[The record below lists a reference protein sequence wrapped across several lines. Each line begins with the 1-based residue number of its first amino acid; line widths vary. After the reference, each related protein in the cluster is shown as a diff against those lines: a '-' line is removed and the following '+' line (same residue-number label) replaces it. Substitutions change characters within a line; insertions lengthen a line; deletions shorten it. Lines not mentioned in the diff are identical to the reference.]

1 MESVMMRIVSRR
13 TTSNAMPF
21 PTALLSILL
30 VIGVL
35 SGTAAYGQARGDMR
49 PAEQVFKNVQSLKGI
64 PADEFM
70 STMGFFSA
78 SLGISCGDCHTAES
92 GGDWA
97 KYADDNDRKR
107 RARGMIAMV
116 NTMNKNFFAGR
127 RVLTC
132 YTCHRGSTSPET
144 TPDLTQFYATLRYR
158 EPDRMVDPFPGAPQ
172 AEQVLDKYLQAIGG
186 AQKAASLTSL
196 AAKGTF
202 QTYGIPTKYALEL
215 FAKAP
220 AQRTVI
226 VHKLADGELIDT
238 FDGREAW
245 IIQPSQLTPV
255 PLLERTGG
263 EIDGA
268 KLTAALTFP
277 GQIKKLLTQWRVGPP
292 AVSDDRDLTMVQ
304 GTINGKF
311 PVNLYFDDESG
322 LLARTVTYADSP
334 VGLAPMQVD
343 YADYRELTG
352 VKVPYKMIVT
362 WLDGR
367 SIIQLT
373 EVQANVAIDASKFA
387 RPGR

>member
-1 MESVMMRIVSRR
+1 MNRSFIAYLVASV
-13 TTSNAMPF
+13 
-21 PTALLSILL
+21 LSIA
-30 VIGVL
+30 V
-35 SGTAAYGQARGDMR
+35 ARGQVHADMR
-49 PAEQVFKNVQSLKGI
+49 PAEQVFKNVQALKGI

-97 KYADDNDRKR
+97 KYADDSDRKR
-107 RARGMIAMV
+107 RTRGMIAMV
-116 NTMNKNFFAGR
+116 NLMNKNFFGGQ

-144 TPDLTQFYATLRYR
+144 TPDLTQFYATLKYR
-158 EPDRMVDPFPGAPQ
+158 EPDRLVNPFPGAPE
-172 AEQVLDKYLQAIGG
+172 AEQVLDKYIQAIGG
-186 AQKAASLTSL
+186 PQKLAGLTSL

-202 QTYGIPTKYALEL
+202 QTFGNPKKYPLEI

-226 VHKLADGELIDT
+226 VHQLAGGDSIDT
-238 FDGREAW
+238 YDGREAW
-245 IIQPSQLTPV
+245 VVAPALLTPL
-255 PLLERTGG
+255 PLEERTGG
-263 EIDGA
+263 EVDGA

-277 GQIKKLLTQWRVGPP
+277 GQIKQLLRQWRVGPP
-292 AVSDDRDLTMVQ
+292 AVVDDRDLTLVQ
-304 GTINGKF
+304 GTMNGKF
-311 PVNLYFDDESG
+311 PVNLYFDDESA
-322 LLARTVTYADSP
+322 LLSRTVAYADSP

-343 YADYRELTG
+343 YADYRDIAGL
-352 VKVPYKMIVT
+352 KVPFKLVVT

-373 EVQANVAIDASKFA
+373 DVQINVPIDASRFA
-387 RPGR
+387 RPGASPGANH

>member
-1 MESVMMRIVSRR
+1 MRSTRCAR
-13 TTSNAMPF
+13 HARLAFFATF
-21 PTALLSILL
+21 FL
-30 VIGVL
+30 VGVL
-35 SGTAAYGQARGDMR
+35 SGTAYGQARGDAR
-49 PAEQVFKNVQSLKGI
+49 LAEQVFKNVQSLKGI

-78 SLGISCGDCHTAES
+78 SLGISCGDCHTADS

-132 YTCHRGSTSPET
+132 YTCHRGSTTPET

-158 EPDRMVDPFPGAPQ
+158 EPDRMVNPFPGGLE

-186 AQKAASLTSL
+186 AQKAASLTSF

-202 QTYGIPTKYALEL
+202 QTYGIPTKYAMDL

-220 AQRTVI
+220 AQRTMI
-226 VHKLADGELIDT
+226 VHNLAGGELIDT
-238 FDGREAW
+238 CDGHEAW
-245 IIQPSQLTPV
+245 IVQPPQLAPV

-268 KLTAALTFP
+268 RLTAALSFP

-292 AVSDDRDLTMVQ
+292 AVVDDRDLTMLQ

-322 LLARTVTYADSP
+322 LLSRTVTYADSP

-343 YADYRELTG
+343 YADYRELAG
-352 VKVPYKMIVT
+352 VKIAYKMIVT

-367 SIIQLT
+367 STIQLT
-373 EVQANVAIDASKFA
+373 EVHANVPVDASKFT
-387 RPGR
+387 RPGH

>member
-1 MESVMMRIVSRR
+1 MT
-13 TTSNAMPF
+13 TTSKSVFLCIA
-21 PTALLSILL
+21 TCTLA
-30 VIGVL
+30 VAV
-35 SGTAAYGQARGDMR
+35 ARGQAPRDTR
-49 PAEQVFKNVQSLKGI
+49 PAEQVFKNVQTLKGI

-78 SLGISCGDCHTAES
+78 SLGISCIDCHGAES

-97 KYADDNDRKR
+97 KYADDTDRKR
-107 RARGMIAMV
+107 RTRGMIAMA
-116 NTMNKNFFAGR
+116 NLMNKNFFGGQ

-132 YTCHRGSTSPET
+132 YTCHRGSTTPET

-158 EPDRMVDPFPGAPQ
+158 EPDKLVNPFPGAPD
-172 AEQVLDKYLQAIGG
+172 AEQVLDKYIQAIGG
-186 AQKAASLTSL
+186 AQKLAGLTSL

-202 QTYGIPTKYALEL
+202 QTYGIPTKYRLEM

-226 VHKLADGELIDT
+226 VHDLAGGDNIDT

-245 IIQPSQLTPV
+245 VVAPALLTPL
-255 PLLERTGG
+255 PLEERTGG
-263 EIDGA
+263 EVDGV

-277 GQIKKLLTQWRVGPP
+277 GQIKQLLHQWRVGPP
-292 AVSDDRDLTMVQ
+292 AVIDDRDMTLVQ
-304 GTINGKF
+304 GTMNGKF
-311 PVNLYFDDESG
+311 PVNLYFDDESS
-322 LLARTVTYADSP
+322 LLTRTVAFADSP

-343 YADYRELTG
+343 YGDYRDIAG
-352 VKVPYKMIVT
+352 VKLPFKLVIT

-373 EVQANVAIDASKFA
+373 DAQLNVPVDASRFA
-387 RPGR
+387 RPAASKGTNH

>member
-1 MESVMMRIVSRR
+1 MKFCMAFR
-13 TTSNAMPF
+13 TTCFMAG
-21 PTALLSILL
+21 ALI
-30 VIGVL
+30 
-35 SGTAAYGQARGDMR
+35 GTAAYGQARGDSR
-49 PAEQVFKNVQSLKGI
+49 PAEQVFKNVQSMKGI
-64 PADEFM
+64 PADEFL

-116 NTMNKNFFAGR
+116 STMNKNFFAGR

-132 YTCHRGSTSPET
+132 YTCHRGSTTPET

-158 EPDRMVDPFPGAPQ
+158 EPDRMVDPFPGAPA

-186 AQKAASLTSL
+186 AQKAAALTSI

-202 QTYGIPTKYALEL
+202 QTYGIPTKYALDL

-220 AQRTVI
+220 AQRTMI
-226 VHKLADGELIDT
+226 VHNLAGGELIDT
-238 FDGREAW
+238 YDGREAW
-245 IIQPSQLTPV
+245 IVQPPQLTPV

-263 EIDGA
+263 EIDAA
-268 KLTAALTFP
+268 KLTAALSFP
-277 GQIKKLLTQWRVGPP
+277 GQIKKLLTQWRVGSP
-292 AVSDDRDLTMVQ
+292 AVIDDRDLTMVQ
-304 GTINGKF
+304 GTLNGKF

-343 YADYRELTG
+343 YADYRELAG

-367 SIIQLT
+367 STIQLS
-373 EVQANVAIDASKFA
+373 EVQANVGIDASKFA
-387 RPGR
+387 RPGH

>member
-1 MESVMMRIVSRR
+1 MTVGFGRMTLSV
-13 TTSNAMPF
+13 
-21 PTALLSILL
+21 TALLLTCM
-30 VIGVL
+30 L
-35 SGTAAYGQARGDMR
+35 SVEIAKGQARGDMR
-49 PAEQVFKNVQSLKGI
+49 PAEQVFKNIQALKGI

-158 EPDRMVDPFPGAPQ
+158 EPDRMVDPFPGAPE

-186 AQKAASLTSL
+186 AQKAAALTSI

-202 QTYGIPTKYALEL
+202 QTYGIPTKYALDL

-220 AQRTVI
+220 AQRTVV

-245 IIQPSQLTPV
+245 IVQPAQLTPV

-268 KLTAALTFP
+268 KLTAALSFP

-292 AVSDDRDLTMVQ
+292 AVIDDRDLTMVQ
-304 GTINGKF
+304 GTINSKF

-343 YADYRELTG
+343 YADYREVAG

-367 SIIQLT
+367 STIQLT
-373 EVQANVAIDASKFA
+373 EVQPNVAIDASKFA
-387 RPGR
+387 RPAAAVPGVR

>member
-1 MESVMMRIVSRR
+1 MQIGLRRARFNTMAFPITCVLSVMTV
-13 TTSNAMPF
+13 NA
-21 PTALLSILL
+21 
-30 VIGVL
+30 
-35 SGTAAYGQARGDMR
+35 QARGDMR
-49 PAEQVFKNVQSLKGI
+49 PAEQVFKNIQSLKGI

-78 SLGISCGDCHTAES
+78 SLGISCSDCHTAES
-92 GGDWA
+92 GGDWS
-97 KYADDNDRKR
+97 KYADDSDRKR
-107 RARGMIAMV
+107 RTRGMIAMV

-132 YTCHRGSTSPET
+132 YTCHRGTTSPEI

-158 EPDRMVDPFPGAPQ
+158 EPDRMVQPFPDAPEADQ
-172 AEQVLDKYLQAIGG
+172 ILDKYLQAIGG
-186 AQKAASLTSL
+186 AQKAAGLTSV
-196 AAKGTF
+196 AARGTF

-238 FDGREAW
+238 YDGREAW
-245 IIQPSQLTPV
+245 IVQPAQLTPL

-263 EIDGA
+263 EVDAA
-268 KLTAALTFP
+268 KLAAALTFP
-277 GQIKKLLTQWRVGPP
+277 AQIKGLLTQWRVGAP
-292 AVSDDRDLTMVQ
+292 AVIDDRDMTMVQ
-304 GTINGKF
+304 GTMNRKV
-311 PVNLYFDDESG
+311 PVNLYFDDESH

-334 VGLAPMQVD
+334 VGFAPMQVD
-343 YADYRELTG
+343 YSDYREVAG

-367 SIIQLT
+367 SIIQLS
-373 EVQANVAIDASKFA
+373 EVRANVAIDASKFA
-387 RPGR
+387 RPEH

>member
-1 MESVMMRIVSRR
+1 LRD
-13 TTSNAMPF
+13 AMVHKKLITILSA
-21 PTALLSILL
+21 TALLATCML
-30 VIGVL
+30 
-35 SGTAAYGQARGDMR
+35 TAEIAKGQARGGTR
-49 PAEQVFKNVQSLKGI
+49 PAEQVFKNIQALKGI

-70 STMGFFSA
+70 STMGFFAA

-97 KYADDNDRKR
+97 KYADDSDRKR
-107 RARGMIAMV
+107 RTRGMIAMV

-127 RVLTC
+127 RVFTC

-158 EPDRMVDPFPGAPQ
+158 EPDRMVNPFPGAPE
-172 AEQVLDKYLQAIGG
+172 AEQVLDKYLEAIGG
-186 AQKAASLTSL
+186 GQKAGALTSF

-226 VHKLADGELIDT
+226 VHNLAGGDLIDT

-245 IIQPSQLTPV
+245 IVQPPQLTPV

-268 KLTAALTFP
+268 KLTAALSFP
-277 GQIKKLLTQWRVGPP
+277 GQIRMLLTQWRVGPP
-292 AVSDDRDLTMVQ
+292 AVIDDRDLTMVQ

-322 LLARTVTYADSP
+322 LLTRTVTYADSP

-343 YADYRELTG
+343 YGDYREVSG
-352 VKVPYKMIVT
+352 VKVPHKMIVT

-367 SIIQLT
+367 STIQLT
-373 EVQANVAIDASKFA
+373 EVHPNVAIDASKFA
-387 RPGR
+387 RPVAGGPR

>member
-1 MESVMMRIVSRR
+1 MMRIVSRR
-13 TTSNAMPF
+13 TTRNAMAF
-21 PTALLSILL
+21 PTAFLTILL

-35 SGTAAYGQARGDMR
+35 SGTAANGQARGDMR

-186 AQKAASLTSL
+186 AQKAASLNSL

-245 IIQPSQLTPV
+245 IVQPAQLTPV

-292 AVSDDRDLTMVQ
+292 AVIDDRDLTMVQ

-343 YADYRELTG
+343 YADYRELAG

-367 SIIQLT
+367 STIQLT
-373 EVQANVAIDASKFA
+373 DVQANVAIDASKFA

>member
-1 MESVMMRIVSRR
+1 MIR
-13 TTSNAMPF
+13 TTALF
-21 PTALLSILL
+21 PAFLIA
-30 VIGVL
+30 GVL
-35 SGTAAYGQARGDMR
+35 SVTAHGQARGDMR

-78 SLGISCGDCHTAES
+78 SLGISCSDCHSAES

-97 KYADDNDRKR
+97 RYADDTDRKR
-107 RARGMIAMV
+107 RSRGMIAMV
-116 NTMNKNFFAGR
+116 NTVNKSFFAGR

-132 YTCHRGSTSPET
+132 YTCHRGSTSPEI

-158 EPDRMVDPFPGAPQ
+158 EPDKMVTPFPGAPEAGQ
-172 AEQVLDKYLQAIGG
+172 ILDQYLQAIGG
-186 AQKAASLTSL
+186 EQKAAALTSV
-196 AAKGTF
+196 AAKGTY
-202 QTYGIPTKYALEL
+202 QTYGIPTKYALDL

-226 VHKLADGELIDT
+226 VHKLAGGELVDT

-245 IIQPSQLTPV
+245 IVQPPQLTPL

-263 EIDGA
+263 EVDA
-268 KLTAALTFP
+268 VKLTAALTFP
-277 GQIKKLLTQWRVGPP
+277 GQIKKLLTDWRVGAP
-292 AVSDDRDLTMVQ
+292 AVIDDRDMTLVQ
-304 GTINGKF
+304 GTMNGKF
-311 PVNLYFDDESG
+311 PVNLYFDDESH

-334 VGLAPMQVD
+334 VGLAPMEVD
-343 YADYRELTG
+343 YSDYRELAG

-367 SIIQLT
+367 SIILLT
-373 EVQANVAIDASKFA
+373 EAQANVAIDASRFA
-387 RPGR
+387 RPGH

>member
-1 MESVMMRIVSRR
+1 MAFLATVLM
-13 TTSNAMPF
+13 
-21 PTALLSILL
+21 
-30 VIGVL
+30 IGVL
-35 SGTAAYGQARGDMR
+35 SGTAAYGQARGDTR

-172 AEQVLDKYLQAIGG
+172 AERVLDKYLQAIGG
-186 AQKAASLTSL
+186 AQKAASLNSL

-245 IIQPSQLTPV
+245 IVQPAQLTPV

-292 AVSDDRDLTMVQ
+292 AVIDDRDLTMVQ

-322 LLARTVTYADSP
+322 LLSRTVTYADSP

-343 YADYRELTG
+343 YADYRELAG

>member
-1 MESVMMRIVSRR
+1 MILSV
-13 TTSNAMPF
+13 
-21 PTALLSILL
+21 TALLLTCM
-30 VIGVL
+30 L
-35 SGTAAYGQARGDMR
+35 SVEIAKGQARGDMR
-49 PAEQVFKNVQSLKGI
+49 PAEQVFKNIQALKGI

-158 EPDRMVDPFPGAPQ
+158 EPDRMVDPFPGAPE

-186 AQKAASLTSL
+186 AQKAAALTSI

-202 QTYGIPTKYALEL
+202 QTYGIPTKYALDL

-220 AQRTVI
+220 VQRTVI
-226 VHKLADGELIDT
+226 VHNLAGGELIDT
-238 FDGREAW
+238 SDGREAW
-245 IIQPSQLTPV
+245 IVQPPQLTPV

-268 KLTAALTFP
+268 KLTAALSFP

-292 AVSDDRDLTMVQ
+292 AVIDDRDLTMVQ

-343 YADYRELTG
+343 YADYREVAG

-367 SIIQLT
+367 STIQLT
-373 EVQANVAIDASKFA
+373 EVQPNVAIDASKFA
-387 RPGR
+387 RPAAAVPGVR

>member
-13 TTSNAMPF
+13 TTRNAMPV
-21 PTALLSILL
+21 PTALLTLFL

-35 SGTAAYGQARGDMR
+35 SETAAYGQARGDIR

-292 AVSDDRDLTMVQ
+292 AVIDDRDLTMVQ

-367 SIIQLT
+367 SIIQLN
-373 EVQANVAIDASKFA
+373 EVQANVAIYASKFA

>member
-1 MESVMMRIVSRR
+1 MMRIVSRR
-13 TTSNAMPF
+13 TTKNAMAF
-21 PTALLSILL
+21 LTAFLTTLLM
-30 VIGVL
+30 IGVL

-292 AVSDDRDLTMVQ
+292 AVIDDRDLTMVQ

-373 EVQANVAIDASKFA
+373 EVQANVAIDASKFV

>member
-1 MESVMMRIVSRR
+1 MRIGLRRISRR
-13 TTSNAMPF
+13 TRTNPMAFFATVLM
-21 PTALLSILL
+21 
-30 VIGVL
+30 IGVL
-35 SGTAAYGQARGDMR
+35 SGPAAYGQARADTR

-132 YTCHRGSTSPET
+132 YTCHRGSTTPET

-158 EPDRMVDPFPGAPQ
+158 EPDRMVDPFPGAPE

-186 AQKAASLTSL
+186 AQKAAALISL

-226 VHKLADGELIDT
+226 VHNLADGELIDT

-245 IIQPSQLTPV
+245 IVQPAQLTPV

-292 AVSDDRDLTMVQ
+292 AVIDDRDLTMVQ

-343 YADYRELTG
+343 YADYHELAG

-367 SIIQLT
+367 STIQLT
-373 EVQANVAIDASKFA
+373 EVQANAAIDASKFA

>member
-1 MESVMMRIVSRR
+1 MMRIGAR
-13 TTSNAMPF
+13 F
-21 PTALLSILL
+21 LTAFLATVLM
-30 VIGVL
+30 IGVL

-202 QTYGIPTKYALEL
+202 QTYGIPTKYALDL

-226 VHKLADGELIDT
+226 VHNLADGELIDT

-245 IIQPSQLTPV
+245 IAQPAQLTPV

-292 AVSDDRDLTMVQ
+292 AVIDDRDLTMVQ

-343 YADYRELTG
+343 YADYRELAG
-352 VKVPYKMIVT
+352 VKVPYKVIVT

-367 SIIQLT
+367 STIQLT
-373 EVQANVAIDASKFA
+373 EVQANAAIDASKFA